1 MHLDN
6 NDLFGIKIFLW
17 AQMKR
22 PILDYLLI
30 VHTVY
35 STVRLIK
42 VPSKLLESLL
52 TKPYNVDCTY
62 HVRCT
67 SCGCAR
73 TMFSLSQ
80 LSNWHLL
87 LFSLFSLNNLVE
99 VVVVVFVDIA
109 PKKGLFVRIHRC
121 SLSFSTSDIGL
132 WLCWLWSKVNP
143 DLNTDWFWFFPNI
156 WSRFILWFFWLCFF
170 LWFFWLR
177 FFL

>member
-1 MHLDN
+1 MICTALKFS
-6 NDLFGIKIFLW
+6 FGPRWFILYCDK
-17 AQMKR
+17 MKR

-73 TMFSLSQ
+73 TMFHLSSLKN
-80 LSNWHLL
+80 SNNYIHFLCFLKGNNMDLTYCCFHCFHSIIWLKLLL
-87 LFSLFSLNNLVE
+87 LFLL
-99 VVVVVFVDIA
+99 
-109 PKKGLFVRIHRC
+109 
-121 SLSFSTSDIGL
+121 
-132 WLCWLWSKVNP
+132 
-143 DLNTDWFWFFPNI
+143 
-156 WSRFILWFFWLCFF
+156 ILLQRRAC
-170 LWFFWLR
+170 L
-177 FFL
+177 